1 MATEKSDNPKLP
13 TNELKIDLRIR
24 DPNRFFLIGSVMV
37 FFLVLI
43 RNAWISDDAFITM
56 RVIDNLVN
64 GHGLT
69 WNVGERVQA
78 FTNPLWL
85 FFLTFFYLILSDPY
99 TTIFIAS
106 FIVSVS
112 VVVLL
117 FRNFSSN
124 YRMTILGLLLLITSK
139 ALMDYSTSGLENP
152 LTHLLMVVFLII
164 LLKLNI
170 EQTKRV
176 CILSL
181 IASLAAVNR
190 LDTILIFLPVL
201 GYEILR
207 ARDKKYKVALFLLAG
222 FIPLVL
228 WELFAL
234 IYYGFPFPNTYYA
247 KIGTGM
253 THFQFYEQGKRYFEN
268 SLHWDP
274 VTVPTIGMSL
284 LLVSIKRDK
293 KKIFML
299 LGGVLYLLYVI
310 SIGGDFMSGR
320 FFSAIFLMSVV
331 LILDSD
337 FDVQIN
343 LERKYV
349 FTTVLYVVL
358 VVGLSANASPLLIKS
373 ELTNMEI
380 NKYGGVADE
389 KLFYFQQLGLLNY
402 YKRQVP
408 HNWGQEG
415 EIARDSEER
424 LIIRASI
431 GSFGYYAGP
440 DIHVLDP
447 RAISDPLLARLP
459 ISSPQRVGHYERPI
473 PPGYI
478 ETLNDDFKNHIRQ
491 PELRKYYKKLLLIIR
506 GDVFDPKRIK
516 EIIEFNTGEY
526 AHLVEAY
533 IKSEDWLK

>member
-1 MATEKSDNPKLP
+1 MATKKSDNPRMP
-13 TNELKIDLRIR
+13 SNELKIDLRIR
-24 DPNRFFLIGSVMV
+24 DPNNFFLIGSVMV

-99 TTIFIAS
+99 ATIFLAS
-106 FIVSVS
+106 LIVSVS
-112 VVVLL
+112 VVFLL
-117 FRNFSSN
+117 IRNFSTN
-124 YRMTILGLLLLITSK
+124 YRMTLLCLLLLITSK
-139 ALMDYSTSGLENP
+139 SLMDYSTSGLENP
-152 LTHLLMVVFLII
+152 LTHLLMVIFLFV

-170 EQTKRV
+170 DQIKRV
-176 CILSL
+176 FFLSL

-190 LDTILIFLPVL
+190 LDTILIYLPIL
-201 GYEILR
+201 GYEIFR
-207 ARDKKYKVALFLLAG
+207 AREQKYKVALFLLAG
-222 FIPLVL
+222 LIPLFL
-228 WELFAL
+228 WELFAT

-274 VTVPTIGMSL
+274 VTVPTIGLSL
-284 LLVSIKRDK
+284 FLTSITRDK

-299 LGGVLYLLYVI
+299 LGGVLYIFYVI
-310 SIGGDFMSGR
+310 SVGGDFMSGR
-320 FFSAIFLMSVV
+320 FFSAVFLMSIV

-337 FDVQIN
+337 FDVQIGF
-343 LERKYV
+343 ERKFV
-349 FTTVLYVVL
+349 FATVLYVVL
-358 VVGLSANASPLLIKS
+358 VVGLSANASPLIIRS
-373 ELTNMEI
+373 DSTNMEI
-380 NKYGGVADE
+380 NQYGGVADE

-408 HNWGQEG
+408 HDWGREG
-415 EIARDSEER
+415 EIARDSGES
-424 LIIRASI
+424 LIVRGSI

-440 DIHVLDP
+440 EIHVLDI

-491 PELRKYYKKLLLIIR
+491 TTLRMYYNKLLLIIR
-506 GDVFDPKRIK
+506 GDIFDPERIK

-526 AHLVEAY
+526 DHLVEAY